1 MGVHM
6 RSHTHTHL
14 HTYQCTQKKG
24 LFFLF
29 WFCLFVLFCVV
40 VVVVVVVVLEVSLCS
55 TGCSENHSVDQ
66 ADLKLTE
73 IHLPLLGAKC

>member
-1 MGVHM
+1 
-6 RSHTHTHL
+6 
-14 HTYQCTQKKG
+14 
-24 LFFLF
+24 LFL
-29 WFCLFVLFCVV
+29 LFCVV